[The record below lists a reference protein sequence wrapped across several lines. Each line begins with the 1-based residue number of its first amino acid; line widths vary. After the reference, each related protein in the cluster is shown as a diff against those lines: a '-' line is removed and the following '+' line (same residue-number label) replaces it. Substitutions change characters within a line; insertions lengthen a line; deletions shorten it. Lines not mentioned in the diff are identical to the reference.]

1 MKSGTRIGL
10 AVGLGYVLGR
20 RRRLRTA
27 LTLAAAVA
35 AGRMS
40 RDPAGL
46 SKLGE
51 LLPGSPHLHSLS
63 RLGAPLVGAGRAAAA
78 AAVGSGIDSVSD
90 RLRSRADA
98 LRGKTRGG
106 SDDDVE
112 QQDEASDDERSSR
125 RSGDRSSGKSGERS
139 GRKGGE
145 RSGGKG
151 GERSGRKGGRGADD
165 DSLAAQADDDSPA
178 EQRGW

>member
-46 SKLGE
+46 RKLGD
-51 LLPGSPHLHSLS
+51 LVQASPQLHNLS
-63 RLGAPLVGAGRAAAA
+63 RLGGPLVGAGRAAAT
-78 AAVGSGIDSVSD
+78 AAVGSGIDTVSGK
-90 RLRSRADA
+90 LRGRADA
-98 LRGKTRGG
+98 LRRKAGGDGRDGGNGGDGEDRSDGGDDRDRGDARDRARDRG
-106 SDDDVE
+106 DKGGQRD
-112 QQDEASDDERSSR
+112 SR
-125 RSGDRSSGKSGERS
+125 GQRDSGD
-139 GRKGGE
+139 
-145 RSGGKG
+145 
-151 GERSGRKGGRGADD
+151 
-165 DSLAAQADDDSPA
+165 AAG
-178 EQRGW
+178 QRGW